1 MRKLRVFSTFDGIS
15 GGQIALERAG
25 IPVEVYY
32 ASEIN
37 KDAIAITQ
45 HNYPNTIQLGD
56 ITKLDGKPYRGG
68 GKLIYSSEVRA
79 VRAFL

>member
-15 GGQIALERAG
+15 GGQIALERAD

-37 KDAIAITQ
+37 KDAIYISRNINTQ
-45 HNYPNTIQLGD
+45 TQFSLG
-56 ITKLDGKPYRGG
+56 I
-68 GKLIYSSEVRA
+68 
-79 VRAFL
+79 

>member
-1 MRKLRVFSTFDGIS
+1 MGESRMRKLRVFSTFDGIS

-68 GKLIYSSEVRA
+68 A
-79 VRAFL
+79 N